1 VSIIKKPAAPPKIV
15 TVEFQLE
22 EPLLGTLNAYCEFIE
37 STVDHVVPTALRLV
51 FKKDYDFKRWLR
63 AKKDAQKSQVED
75 KSNRTQGSATPAKP

>member
-22 EPLLGTLNAYCEFIE
+22 EPLLKTLNAYCEFIE
-37 STVDHVVPTALRLV
+37 STPDHVIPTALRLV

-63 AKKDAQKSQVED
+63 AQKDAQKSQVED